1 MPSTD
6 SAYSECDKN
15 DNWKDTE
22 IGYLKEFYSS
32 SRKNFSDKRQFR
44 QAFIKEKVRQW
55 ELRKKIVKIEKSY
68 NFLSSSNA
76 AAIGNR
82 LQSNYVPKPND
93 ATVLFEVG
101 KRLAKLSSDTKDLIN
116 AINEDDQSLFDKQ
129 GRHLKTSHSQ
139 FGHEKNLVFC
149 KELTA
154 LNASIAKLEED
165 CKKTAALFW
174 RVTGDPNRDTNSAL
188 KKKNS
193 KKIRRGWRIDL
204 SIMLKSYL
212 FKFAAKIFVVYMFLG
227 ALFLILKLQLT
238 GKSTLILQ
246 NQNLSILSTF
256 CNILI
261 VMLDALW

>member
-1 MPSTD
+1 MPSID

-15 DNWKDTE
+15 DNRKDTE
-22 IGYLKEFYSS
+22 IGYLPHSTHADALFSNDLLKEFYSS

-101 KRLAKLSSDTKDLIN
+101 KRLAKLSSDTKDMIN

-129 GRHLKTSHSQ
+129 GRHLKTSQSQ
-139 FGHEKNLVFC
+139 FRHEKNLVFC
-149 KELTA
+149 KELSA

-165 CKKTAALFW
+165 CKKTAPLF
-174 RVTGDPNRDTNSAL
+174 RPVTGDPNRDTNSAL
-188 KKKNS
+188 KRKKLKNS
-193 KKIRRGWRIDL
+193 KK
-204 SIMLKSYL
+204 K
-212 FKFAAKIFVVYMFLG
+212 
-227 ALFLILKLQLT
+227 
-238 GKSTLILQ
+238 
-246 NQNLSILSTF
+246 
-256 CNILI
+256 
-261 VMLDALW
+261 